1 MGRRWCVLPSQANSD
16 LLESNEESSGID
28 SLDSTKMT
36 HEDDRHH
43 AGERGSRS
51 RWWLAWVIA
60 AIVLVLDQVTK
71 AVIVDW
77 LGRGA
82 STHRWELLGRWG
94 AFEYVENT
102 GAAFGILAGQ
112 PVLLSALAIVVTIA
126 FLVMM
131 RDEAGH
137 NVLLLAAVGFVV
149 GGSLGNLLDRMRLG
163 YVVDYIAVGIW
174 PKFNVAD
181 SAIFVGLALMAW
193 TALFGVR
200 QEIDASA
207 TSQTVQHEGNG
218 GQSNG

>member
-1 MGRRWCVLPSQANSD
+1 
-16 LLESNEESSGID
+16 
-28 SLDSTKMT
+28 MT
-36 HEDDRHH
+36 HEDDHHH
-43 AGERGSRS
+43 AEGRGSRS

-77 LGRGA
+77 LGRSA
-82 STHRWELLGRWG
+82 STHRWELVGRWG
-94 AFEYVENT
+94 ALEYVENT

-112 PVLLSALAIVVTIA
+112 PVLLSALAIVVTFA

-137 NVLLLAAVGFVV
+137 NMLLLAAVGCVV

-200 QEIDASA
+200 QEIDASV